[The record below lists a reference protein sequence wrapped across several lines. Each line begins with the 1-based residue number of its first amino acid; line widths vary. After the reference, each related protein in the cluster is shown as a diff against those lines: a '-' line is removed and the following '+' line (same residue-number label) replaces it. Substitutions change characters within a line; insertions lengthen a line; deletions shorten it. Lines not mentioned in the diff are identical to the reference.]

1 MGLQG
6 AALFLLA
13 WAAVLNLAV
22 LEAPIHD
29 YHFIRLVETPPV
41 VNHEPAPVREIP
53 PPQVARVETPPPE
66 VLRVP
71 PPEIRTKI
79 SPEEVPVAP
88 KVEIE
93 ASKPVSLASGR
104 AGYSTAVGEDPRFLD
119 RQFGLAHNRSRPE
132 ERPDRRIWRSQWRSR
147 AGE

>member
-41 VNHEPAPVREIP
+41 VNHKPAPVREIP
-53 PPQVARVETPPPE
+53 PPQVARVQTPPVE

-71 PPEIRTKI
+71 PPEMRTKI

-88 KVEIE
+88 QGADRSQQ
-93 ASKPVSLASGR
+93 ASVPSSGR
-104 AGYSTAVGEDPRFLD
+104 AGYSAAVGEDPRFLD
-119 RQFGLAHNRSRPE
+119 RQFSPAHNRSRSE
-132 ERPDRRIWRSQWRSR
+132 ERPDRRIWRPEWRSR
-147 AGE
+147 A